1 MRAVLE
7 YLYTGRFCSRPDLDA
22 MELIVLANRLCLPH
36 LVALTGTISDKVIKP
51 QDFITQSLYMRQA
64 YVFLSELYT
73 VTVLTEAAMMG
84 ADIDGDVLVYLDMA
98 QVV

>member
-1 MRAVLE
+1 
-7 YLYTGRFCSRPDLDA
+7 
-22 MELIVLANRLCLPH
+22 
-36 LVALTGTISDKVIKP
+36 
-51 QDFITQSLYMRQA
+51 MRQA